1 MPERRIGIF
10 PAMSWD
16 EYAAVDALSGSQ
28 LMPMRRSPLTYRWN
42 VDNPQEPTPD
52 MKLGTVIHTAIL
64 EPPLLGKIAV
74 WGLTEEQ
81 KVRRGKVWDAFEE
94 ANKQFIILTQAEHVK
109 VADAVD
115 GAYENPVARQYLSEE
130 GPTEVSMFWVDK
142 ATGVYFKGRID
153 KLIRTKN
160 TATILDLKKTRNS
173 SPRRF
178 GAQAFALA
186 YHAKAAIYVSGY
198 QQLTGIRPRF
208 KWLAME
214 TKQPNECAVYRAT
227 PDVLL
232 LGGELVDSLVARLLE
247 CQKKDHWPPEMEEE
261 SDLLLPAYAY
271 EDNAES
277 LGEFEGDSEES
288 VV

>member
-1 MPERRIGIF
+1 VSERRIGIF
-10 PAMSWD
+10 EGLSWD
-16 EYAAVDALSGSQ
+16 EYDAVDALSGSA
-28 LMPMRRSPLTYRWN
+28 LMPMRRSPLSYIWRK
-42 VDNPQEPTPD
+42 DNPQPPTD
-52 MKLGTVIHTAIL
+52 AMKLGTVIHTAIL

-74 WGLTEEQ
+74 WGLIEEQ
-81 KVRRGKVWDAFEE
+81 KVRRGKVWDAFQE
-94 ANKQFIILTQAEHVK
+94 ANKDLIILTKAEQAA

-115 GAYENPVARQYLSEE
+115 GAYDTPVARGYLAEA

-160 TATILDLKKTRNS
+160 TATILDLKKTRNC

-198 QQLTGIRPRF
+198 QQLTGIRPKF
-208 KWLAME
+208 KWLALE
-214 TKQPNECAVYRAT
+214 AKAPNECAVYRAT
-227 PDVLL
+227 PDVLI
-232 LGGELVDSLVARLLE
+232 LGGELVDSLVKRLLE
-247 CQKKDHWPPEMEEE
+247 CQKADFWPPEMEEE

-271 EDNAES
+271 EDDAES
-277 LGEFEGDSEES
+277 LSEFENDSEES